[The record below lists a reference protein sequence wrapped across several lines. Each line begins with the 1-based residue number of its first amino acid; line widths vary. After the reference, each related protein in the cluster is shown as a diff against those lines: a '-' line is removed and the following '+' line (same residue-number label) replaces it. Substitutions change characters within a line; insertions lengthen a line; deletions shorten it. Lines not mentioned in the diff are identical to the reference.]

1 MKVFSAALVTAL
13 VLMSAP
19 GGAQVLDLSAF
30 TCKQYTDGSKET
42 AAMIYMWLEGYHTDE
57 DDPAILDFDKMKVT
71 SEKLRAYCEQ
81 NPSVGLLTAADKIL
95 DDD

>member
-1 MKVFSAALVTAL
+1 MKVFSAALVAAL

-30 TCKQYTDGSKET
+30 TCKQYTDSSKET

-57 DDPAILDFDKMKVT
+57 DDPAILDFDKMKG
-71 SEKLRAYCEQ
+71 KAGRLAAYCAQHPEM
-81 NPSVGLLTAADKIL
+81 SLMTAAENVMVK
-95 DDD
+95 